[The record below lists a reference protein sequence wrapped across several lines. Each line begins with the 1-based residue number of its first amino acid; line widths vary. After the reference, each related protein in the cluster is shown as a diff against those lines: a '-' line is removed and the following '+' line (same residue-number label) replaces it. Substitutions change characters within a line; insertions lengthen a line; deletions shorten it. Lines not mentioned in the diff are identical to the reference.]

1 MPYDAGWSA
10 VELVALA
17 NLAKQIYE
25 FYRDAPEGVQA
36 LLVKFEY
43 VSRELNIL
51 STMLRSSGWPVYHE
65 APNLQNDLVIA
76 KAYFERYQALAN
88 HSGSLASRAW
98 HTTRLAFVRKKV
110 TKIEKCVDDHLCRMD
125 RFKLNVIL

>member
-25 FYRDAPEGVQA
+25 FYRDAPEGVRA

-43 VSRELNIL
+43 VWRELIIL
-51 STMLRSSGWPVYHE
+51 STILRSSGWPVYHE
-65 APNLQNDLVIA
+65 APNLRNDLVIA

-98 HTTRLAFVRKKV
+98 HTTRLAFDRKKV

-125 RFKLNVIL
+125 RFKLNAIL